1 MNWHLLPV
9 NEVLEVTG
17 SSRNGLT
24 DLVVKNR
31 LEEYGPNE
39 LQEAKRKSPF
49 MMFVAQFL
57 DVMILVLIA
66 AAVISGLIGDVKDT
80 IVIAAI
86 VVINAV
92 VGFIQ
97 EYRAEKAM
105 QSLKKMAAPS
115 ATVLRNGAYLLVPA
129 SELVPGDWVVLEAGS
144 VVPADL
150 RLVEV
155 HSLQVDEAS
164 LTGESHPVEKVEA
177 PLSEEEMPLGDRINM
192 AFKGTFITYGRGAGV
207 VVATGMNTELGRIA
221 KMLQEKESATPLQV
235 RMTDFSKKLS
245 VFIILICVLLF
256 IMGYLRGED
265 WLKMLLTVLSLAV
278 AAIPEALPAVITVAL
293 AIGAKRLVKNNALTR
308 RLHAVETLGSV
319 TYICSD
325 KTGTLTQNNM
335 TVKDTWEPTSL
346 PFETAFTT
354 PLLTGMLLNH
364 DVKQNESGA
373 YTGDPTEIALVVYG
387 RNAFTDYTAVEN
399 ELPRTHELPFDSIRK
414 CMTTVHKYREKY
426 LVITKGAVE
435 TVLHHTA
442 NVDEDTVQQQA
453 KAMAEK
459 GMRVIAFGMK
469 WLDVLPDQLT
479 PESVENNLQL
489 VGLAAMI
496 DPPRPE
502 VKLAI
507 EECRGAGIIPV
518 MITGDHPITAQVIA
532 REIGILK
539 HPYEKAVNG
548 VELARMTEEE
558 FDAEVEQI
566 RVYARVSPEQKLNII
581 KALQKKQHFLAM
593 TGDGVNDAPALKR
606 ANIGIAMGITGTDVT
621 KDASHM
627 ILLDDN
633 FATIVK
639 AVREGRRIYD
649 NIRKFIKYIL
659 TGNSAEIW
667 TILLAPLAGLPIPL
681 LPIHILWI
689 NLVTDGLPALALAV
703 EPEEKSIMQRRPR
716 STDESIFAGGLGYHI
731 IWVGLLI
738 AVLTVGTQAFEIQQL
753 KSFAGDLGEDE
764 KRKIWQTMV
773 FTVLCLSQMWHVLA
787 IRSDRQ
793 SLFTQGIFTNK
804 LLLLAVLITFAAQL
818 AIIYVPV
825 LNEFF
830 NTRPLSW
837 SELLIA
843 LGVSFVVF
851 LAVEFEKLMKR
862 TFYKQG

>member
-86 VVINAV
+86 VVINAI

>member
-1 MNWHLLPV
+1 MNWHLLPAE
-9 NEVLEVTG
+9 EVLEVTG
-17 SSRNGLT
+17 SSRKGLT
-24 DLVVKNR
+24 DLTVKNR

-66 AAVISGLIGDVKDT
+66 AAVISGLIGDLKDT
-80 IVIAAI
+80 IVIVAI
-86 VVINAV
+86 IILNAI

-115 ATVLRNGAYLLVPA
+115 ATVLRNGMYQSVPA
-129 SELVPGDWVVLEAGS
+129 SELVPGDWVLLEAGS
-144 VVPADL
+144 VVPADM
-150 RLVEV
+150 RLIEV
-155 HSLQVDEAS
+155 HSLQVEEAS
-164 LTGESHPVEKVEA
+164 LTGESHPVEKDHH
-177 PLSEEEMPLGDRINM
+177 PLHEEELPLGDRVNM
-192 AFKGTFITYGRGAGV
+192 AFKGTFATYGRGSGV

-221 KMLQEKESATPLQV
+221 KLLQEKESATPLQV

-265 WLKMLLTVLSLAV
+265 WLRMLLTVLSLAV

-335 TVKDTWEPTSL
+335 TVKDTWEPAAL
-346 PFETAFTT
+346 PIETPFTT
-354 PLLTGMLLNH
+354 PLVTGLLLNH
-364 DVKQNESGA
+364 DVKQNETGN
-373 YTGDPTEIALVVYG
+373 YTGDPTEIALVVFG
-387 RNAFTDYTAVEN
+387 RNIAPGFKTTEK

-414 CMTTVHKYREKY
+414 CMTTIHAFREKY

-435 TVLHHTA
+435 ALLQHSNA
-442 NVDEDTVQQQA
+442 AEQQLVQQQA
-453 KAMAEK
+453 RTMAEK
-459 GMRVIAFGMK
+459 GMRVIAYGMK
-469 WLDVLPDQLT
+469 WLDALPAELT
-479 PESVENNLQL
+479 PETVETGLQL

-502 VKLAI
+502 VKAAI
-507 EECRGAGIIPV
+507 EECRTAGIIPV

-532 REIGILK
+532 QEIGILK
-539 HPYEKAVNG
+539 YPYEKVING
-548 VELARMTEEE
+548 VELARLTEEE
-558 FDAEVEQI
+558 FEAQVENI
-566 RVYARVSPEQKLNII
+566 RVYARVSPEQKLNIV
-581 KALQKKQHFLAM
+581 KALQKKKHFLAM

-667 TILLAPLAGLPIPL
+667 TILLAPLVGLPIPL

-703 EPEEKSIMQRRPR
+703 EPEEKSIMQRQPR
-716 STDESIFAGGLGYHI
+716 KTDESIFAGGLGYHI

-738 AVLTVGTQAFEIQQL
+738 AVLTVGTQAFEIHYMNNL
-753 KSFAGDLGEDE
+753 AH
-764 KRKIWQTMV
+764 WQTMV
-773 FTVLCLSQMWHVLA
+773 FTVLCLSQMWHVMA

-793 SLFTQGIFTNK
+793 SLFTQGVFSNK
-804 LLLLAVLITFAAQL
+804 LLLLAVFITFAAQL

-825 LNEFF
+825 LNKFF
-830 NTRPLSW
+830 NTQPLTW
-837 SELLIA
+837 DELLIA
-843 LGVSFVVF
+843 VGVSFVVF

-862 TFYKQG
+862 TFYKSKYS